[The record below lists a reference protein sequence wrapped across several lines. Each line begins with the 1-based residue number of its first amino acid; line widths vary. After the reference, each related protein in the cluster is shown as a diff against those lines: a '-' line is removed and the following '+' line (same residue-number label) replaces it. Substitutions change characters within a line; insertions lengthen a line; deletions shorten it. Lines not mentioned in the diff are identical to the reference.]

1 MCNHARELSQTI
13 YAFPLKDKD
22 PVTFERAE
30 TLRKIIRRKL
40 NLMFAFQ
47 RHVTRE
53 SHEGFTP
60 ECGLDT
66 GSGGDD
72 FKTGGP
78 VADQN
83 WYKDPC
89 PPAIAN
95 MIDSAERDFYCG
107 VGLGMR
113 PAAVQSEINMLCG
126 ELSKEILPSH
136 AGHFLDSAVLNSE
149 GIMNLFKGTARIVTT
164 KMPMPYKHLLYVL
177 NFVFC
182 FLVPVVTVNKIGGTG
197 VNGELE
203 QTTFFMYGAGFFTSL
218 LLTTV
223 CYGILEIAASLQN
236 PFGHDPV
243 DHDMGM
249 FAKRLHNETKVVAK
263 AAGSGDQ
270 TNYMEVPT
278 GTAQI

>member
-1 MCNHARELSQTI
+1 
-13 YAFPLKDKD
+13 
-22 PVTFERAE
+22 VTFERAE

-203 QTTFFMYGAGFFTSL
+203 KTTFFKYGAGFFTSL

-249 FAKRLHNETKVVAK
+249 FAKRLHDETKVVAK